1 VSLSL
6 LKNVFLPTTAKPIK
20 PIPSKSMVAGSGI
33 SENEKGIANVGLSE
47 IVINAAI
54 DIPAKNNFII
64 PPLFD
69 NTDVSFE
76 I

>member
-1 VSLSL
+1 
-6 LKNVFLPTTAKPIK
+6 
-20 PIPSKSMVAGSGI
+20 MVAGSGI

>member
-33 SENEKGIANVGLSE
+33 SENEKGIAILKRCSPQFLK
-47 IVINAAI
+47 IFA
-54 DIPAKNNFII
+54 
-64 PPLFD
+64 L
-69 NTDVSFE
+69 
-76 I
+76 